1 MLMLIKVEDLSL
13 DVTPLDTL
21 DKSKFK
27 LSLMLNLT
35 LKPNLWLL
43 LLNKLF
49 LLPLKL
55 INLLS
60 NFITVVS
67 LLLNVVTNLI
77 MVSLLLVMVLKMDK
91 TIG

>member
-1 MLMLIKVEDLSL
+1 MFMKDVNLSL
-13 DVTPLDTL
+13 DVMPLDTL

-35 LKPNLWLL
+35 LKLNLWLL

-55 INLLS
+55 INLFS
-60 NFITVVS
+60 NFTTVVY
-67 LLLNVVTNLI
+67 
-77 MVSLLLVMVLKMDK
+77 
-91 TIG
+91 